1 MKRFLLISLV
11 LFGAVLLSACSAGA
25 SATTWPGLAA
35 DNTTA
40 YLADGSYVY
49 AVRLSDGSRSWQYPP
64 AGKAGTQLFYADPVL
79 TPDGQLLVGSASASR
94 DNQLTSLDAAT
105 GQPKWTTPFV
115 AGDRWVAP
123 PLVVGDTVYAANND
137 GTLYALNLATGGK
150 VWALPIS
157 RDLWGAPV
165 TDGKLI
171 FVSSLDHFLYA
182 VDPQAHKVVW
192 KVDLGGSAPGSPVVS
207 SDGTTLY
214 IGSFAKKLFAVD
226 SATGSVRW
234 TADTKDWIWSAPA
247 LGGDSLFAADI
258 SGNIYSLGAPNGKD
272 AWPTLQPDGPITGSP
287 LILTGSTSQAGDSM
301 LVATESGSLFAF
313 DATGVKMW
321 EVNVGGQIYTSPV
334 AAGDLIVVAPLNTD
348 YLLAAVSKDGKLL
361 WKFTGK

>member
-11 LFGAVLLSACSAGA
+11 LFGAVLLSACSG
-25 SATTWPGLAA
+25 SANTSSWPGLAA
-35 DNTTA
+35 DDKMA
-40 YLADGSYVY
+40 YLANGSSIY
-49 AVRLSDGSRSWQYPP
+49 AVRLSDGTKAWTYT
-64 AGKAGTQLFYADPVL
+64 GKSGTPLFYADPVL
-79 TPDGQLLVGSASASR
+79 TTDGQLLVGSAGR
-94 DNQLTSLDAAT
+94 DYELTSLDIAT
-105 GQPKWTTPFV
+105 GQKKWAFV

-137 GTLYALNLATGGK
+137 GTLYALKLATGDRL
-150 VWALPIS
+150 WALPIS

-182 VDPQAHKVVW
+182 VDPLEHTIVW
-192 KVDLGGSAPGSPVVS
+192 KVNLGGSAPGSPVLN
-207 SDGTTLY
+207 SDGTTLF
-214 IGSFAKKLFAVD
+214 IGSFAKKIFAVD

-258 SGNIYSLGAPNGKD
+258 SGNIYSLGAPNGKN

-287 LILTGSTSQAGDSM
+287 LVLSGSTSQAGDSI

-334 AAGDLIVVAPLNTD
+334 AAGELIVVAPLNTD
-348 YLLAAVSKDGKLL
+348 FLLAAVSKDGKLL
-361 WKFTGK
+361 WKFTGKEK